1 MSDKP
6 VATPISKCYLY
17 SKMNG
22 YTKVMADAILHAKRI
37 DRNTTEF
44 AEDVG
49 LEIKRSKAP
58 IYLLKILNSK
68 NTHLLQP
75 ENPLPKPI
83 RVFAAKDIKGNKKIN
98 AFIDISNIITETNN
112 NRCKVNTSV
121 LIAYLLSAKH
131 NMMYYGIPGAF
142 SNKSQLVLLETRAF
156 AKLFTHVIDY
166 LGNISVIP
174 ENREKMMY
182 LSAEY
187 FLYNHLKL
195 TDEDRIHE
203 IAMKVAD
210 INESQQNIFN
220 IVSDGKDLK
229 TLPGFVDTVK
239 TIFKMNKL
247 TLSLVIE
254 KWMFLYG
261 AATVL
266 SLEFLP
272 SFLTM
277 ITDAYSGVYL
287 NNQKSIEKILAKD
300 LVELGKML
308 IYDITV

>member
-6 VATPISKCYLY
+6 TPTPISSCYLY
-17 SKMNG
+17 SKMTG
-22 YTKVMADAILHAKRI
+22 YTKVMANAILNAKRI
-37 DRNTTEF
+37 DKDTTEF

-49 LEIKRSKAP
+49 LELKRSKAP

-68 NTHLLQP
+68 NTHLLLP
-75 ENPLPKPI
+75 EDPMPKPI
-83 RVFAAKDIKGNKKIN
+83 RVFAAKDIKDSKKMN
-98 AFIDISNIITETNN
+98 AFIDCSSVITEANN
-112 NRCKVNTSV
+112 NRYKVNPSI

-142 SNKSQLVLLETRAF
+142 STKSQLVILETRAY

-174 ENREKMMY
+174 ENREKMLY
-182 LSAEY
+182 LASKF

-195 TDEDRIHE
+195 TDDDKVNEV
-203 IAMKVAD
+203 AMKVAD
-210 INESQQNIFN
+210 ITESQQNIFN
-220 IVSDGKDLK
+220 IATEGKDVK

-239 TIFKMNKL
+239 TIFKMDKL

-266 SLEFLP
+266 GLEFLP

-287 NNQKSIEKILAKD
+287 NNQKSIEKMLAKD

>member
-58 IYLLKILNSK
+58 VYLLKILNSK

-112 NRCKVNTSV
+112 NRYKVNTSV

-195 TDEDRIHE
+195 TDEDKIHE
-203 IAMKVAD
+203 IAMRVAD
-210 INESQQNIFN
+210 ITESQQNIFN

-229 TLPGFVDTVK
+229 TLPGFVDAVK

>member
-98 AFIDISNIITETNN
+98 AFIDISNIITQTNN
-112 NRCKVNTSV
+112 NRYKVNTSV

-142 SNKSQLVLLETRAF
+142 SSKSQLVLLETRAF

-166 LGNISVIP
+166 LGNISIIP

-203 IAMKVAD
+203 IAMRVAD
-210 INESQQNIFN
+210 ITESQQNIFN

-229 TLPGFVDTVK
+229 TLPGFVDAVK

>member
-68 NTHLLQP
+68 NTHLIQP

-98 AFIDISNIITETNN
+98 AFIDISNIITQTNN
-112 NRCKVNTSV
+112 NRYKVNTSV

-195 TDEDRIHE
+195 TDDDRIHE
-203 IAMKVAD
+203 IAMRVAD
-210 INESQQNIFN
+210 ITESQQNIFN

-229 TLPGFVDTVK
+229 TLPGFVDAVK

>member
-112 NRCKVNTSV
+112 NRYKVNTSV

-210 INESQQNIFN
+210 ITESQQNIFN

>member
-17 SKMNG
+17 SKMSG
-22 YTKVMADAILHAKRI
+22 YTKIMADAILHAKRI

-58 IYLLKILNSK
+58 VYLLKILTSK
-68 NTHLLQP
+68 NTHLIQP

-83 RVFAAKDIKGNKKIN
+83 RVFAAKDLKGSKKIN
-98 AFIDISNIITETNN
+98 AFIDISNIISEANN
-112 NRCKVNTSV
+112 NRYKVNTSV

-166 LGNISVIP
+166 LGNISIIA

-195 TDEDRIHE
+195 TDEDRVHE
-203 IAMKVAD
+203 IAMRVAD

-220 IVSDGKDLK
+220 IVSEGKDLK
-229 TLPGFVDTVK
+229 TLPGFVDTIK
-239 TIFKMNKL
+239 EIFKMNKL
-247 TLSLVIE
+247 TLSVVIE

>member
-112 NRCKVNTSV
+112 NRYKVNTSV

>member
-17 SKMNG
+17 GKMNG

-112 NRCKVNTSV
+112 NRYKVNTSV

-195 TDEDRIHE
+195 TDENRIHE
-203 IAMKVAD
+203 IAMRVAD
-210 INESQQNIFN
+210 ITESQQNIFN

-229 TLPGFVDTVK
+229 TLPGFVDAVK

-277 ITDAYSGVYL
+277 ITDAYSDL

-300 LVELGKML
+300 LVELSKML

>member
-98 AFIDISNIITETNN
+98 AFIDTSNIITQTNN
-112 NRCKVNTSV
+112 NRYKVNTSV

-195 TDEDRIHE
+195 TDDDRIHE
-203 IAMKVAD
+203 IAMRVAD
-210 INESQQNIFN
+210 ITESQQNIFN

>member
-98 AFIDISNIITETNN
+98 AFIDISNIITQTNN
-112 NRCKVNTSV
+112 NRYKVNTSV

-166 LGNISVIP
+166 LGNISIIP

-203 IAMKVAD
+203 IAMRVAD
-210 INESQQNIFN
+210 ITESQQNIFN

-229 TLPGFVDTVK
+229 TLPGFVDAVK

-247 TLSLVIE
+247 TLSVVIE

>member
-98 AFIDISNIITETNN
+98 AFIDISNIITQTNN
-112 NRCKVNTSV
+112 NRYKVNTSV

-187 FLYNHLKL
+187 FLYNQLKL
-195 TDEDRIHE
+195 TDEDKIHE

-220 IVSDGKDLK
+220 IVSEGKDLK

>member
-98 AFIDISNIITETNN
+98 AFIDISNIITQTNN
-112 NRCKVNTSV
+112 NRYKVNTSV

-195 TDEDRIHE
+195 TNEDRIHE

-210 INESQQNIFN
+210 ITESQQNIFN

-229 TLPGFVDTVK
+229 TLPGFVDAVK

-261 AATVL
+261 APTVL

>member
-83 RVFAAKDIKGNKKIN
+83 RIFAAKDIKGNKKIN

-112 NRCKVNTSV
+112 NRYKVNTSV

-210 INESQQNIFN
+210 ITESQQNIFN

>member
-1 MSDKP
+1 
-6 VATPISKCYLY
+6 
-17 SKMNG
+17 
-22 YTKVMADAILHAKRI
+22 
-37 DRNTTEF
+37 
-44 AEDVG
+44 
-49 LEIKRSKAP
+49 
-58 IYLLKILNSK
+58 
-68 NTHLLQP
+68 
-75 ENPLPKPI
+75 
-83 RVFAAKDIKGNKKIN
+83 
-98 AFIDISNIITETNN
+98 
-112 NRCKVNTSV
+112 
-121 LIAYLLSAKH
+121 
-131 NMMYYGIPGAF
+131 
-142 SNKSQLVLLETRAF
+142 
-156 AKLFTHVIDY
+156 
-166 LGNISVIP
+166 
-174 ENREKMMY
+174 MY

-203 IAMKVAD
+203 VAMKVAD
-210 INESQQNIFN
+210 ITESQQNIFN
-220 IVSDGKDLK
+220 IVSEGKDLK

>member
-98 AFIDISNIITETNN
+98 AFIDISNIITQTNN
-112 NRCKVNTSV
+112 NRYKVNTSV

-195 TDEDRIHE
+195 TDEDKIHE
-203 IAMKVAD
+203 IAMRVAD
-210 INESQQNIFN
+210 ITESQQNIFN
-220 IVSDGKDLK
+220 IVSDGKDL
-229 TLPGFVDTVK
+229 TQSQ
-239 TIFKMNKL
+239 KL
-247 TLSLVIE
+247 IITMQLKQSLR
-254 KWMFLYG
+254 
-261 AATVL
+261 
-266 SLEFLP
+266 
-272 SFLTM
+272 
-277 ITDAYSGVYL
+277 
-287 NNQKSIEKILAKD
+287 
-300 LVELGKML
+300 
-308 IYDITV
+308 

>member
-22 YTKVMADAILHAKRI
+22 YTKLMADAILHAKRI

-58 IYLLKILNSK
+58 VYLLKIMTSK
-68 NTHLLQP
+68 NTHLIQP

-83 RVFAAKDIKGNKKIN
+83 RVFAAKDLKGSKKIN
-98 AFIDISNIITETNN
+98 AFIDISNIISEANN
-112 NRCKVNTSV
+112 NRYKVNTSI

-166 LGNISVIP
+166 LGNISIIA

-195 TDEDRIHE
+195 TDEDRVHE
-203 IAMKVAD
+203 IAMRVAD

-220 IVSDGKDLK
+220 IVSEGKDLK
-229 TLPGFVDTVK
+229 TLPGFVDTIK
-239 TIFKMNKL
+239 EIFKMNKL
-247 TLSLVIE
+247 TLSVVIE

>member
-6 VATPISKCYLY
+6 VATPISQCYLY

-22 YTKVMADAILHAKRI
+22 YTKVMANAILNAKRI

-58 IYLLKILNSK
+58 VYLLKILTSK
-68 NTHLLQP
+68 NTHLIQP

-83 RVFAAKDIKGNKKIN
+83 RVFAAKDLKGNKKIN
-98 AFIDISNIITETNN
+98 AFIDISNIIAETNN
-112 NRCKVNTSV
+112 NRYKVNTSV

-142 SNKSQLVLLETRAF
+142 SSKSQLVLLETRAF

-166 LGNISVIP
+166 LGNISIIA

-203 IAMKVAD
+203 IAMRVAD

-220 IVSDGKDLK
+220 IVSEGKDLK
-229 TLPGFVDTVK
+229 TLPGFVDAVK
-239 TIFKMNKL
+239 EIFKMNKPP
-247 TLSLVIE
+247 
-254 KWMFLYG
+254 YH
-261 AATVL
+261 
-266 SLEFLP
+266 
-272 SFLTM
+272 
-277 ITDAYSGVYL
+277 
-287 NNQKSIEKILAKD
+287 
-300 LVELGKML
+300 
-308 IYDITV
+308 

>member
-22 YTKVMADAILHAKRI
+22 YTKVMASAILNAKRI
-37 DRNTTEF
+37 DKNTTEF

-98 AFIDISNIITETNN
+98 AFIDCSNIIATVGN
-112 NRCKVNTSV
+112 NRYKVDTSI

-142 SNKSQLVLLETRAF
+142 SNKSQLVLLETRAY

-166 LGNISVIP
+166 LGNISIIP
-174 ENREKMMY
+174 DNREKMMY
-182 LSAEY
+182 LASKF
-187 FLYNHLKL
+187 FLYNQLQI
-195 TDEDRIHE
+195 TDDDKVDE
-203 IAMKVAD
+203 IAKRVAD
-210 INESQQNIFN
+210 ITDSQQNVFN
-220 IVSDGKDLK
+220 IISEGKDLK
-229 TLPGFVDTVK
+229 TLPGFVDAVK
-239 TIFKMNKL
+239 EIFKMNKL

-266 SLEFLP
+266 ALEFLP

-308 IYDITV
+308 IYDITI

>member
-6 VATPISKCYLY
+6 VATPISQCYLY

-22 YTKVMADAILHAKRI
+22 YTKVMADAILNAKRI

-58 IYLLKILNSK
+58 VYLLKILTSK
-68 NTHLLQP
+68 NTHLIQP

-83 RVFAAKDIKGNKKIN
+83 RVFAAKDLKGNKKIN
-98 AFIDISNIITETNN
+98 AFIDTSSIIVETNN
-112 NRCKVNTSV
+112 NRYKVNTSV

-166 LGNISVIP
+166 LGNISIIA

-182 LSAEY
+182 LAAEY

-195 TDEDRIHE
+195 TDEERIQE
-203 IAMKVAD
+203 IAMRVAD
-210 INESQQNIFN
+210 INESQQNVFN
-220 IVSDGKDLK
+220 IVSEGKDLK

-239 TIFKMNKL
+239 ELFKMNKL

>member
-6 VATPISKCYLY
+6 TPTPISSCYLY
-17 SKMNG
+17 SKMTG
-22 YTKVMADAILHAKRI
+22 YTKVMANAILNARRI
-37 DRNTTEF
+37 DKDTTEF

-58 IYLLKILNSK
+58 IYLLKILTSK
-68 NTHLLQP
+68 NTHLLLP
-75 ENPLPKPI
+75 EDPMPKPI
-83 RVFAAKDIKGNKKIN
+83 RVFAAKDIKGNKKMN
-98 AFIDISNIITETNN
+98 AFIDCSSIITEANN
-112 NRCKVNTSV
+112 NRYKVNPSI

-142 SNKSQLVLLETRAF
+142 STKSQLVLLETRAY

-174 ENREKMMY
+174 ENREKMLY
-182 LSAEY
+182 LASKF
-187 FLYNHLKL
+187 FLYNQLKL
-195 TDEDRIHE
+195 TDDNRVNE

-210 INESQQNIFN
+210 ITESQQNLFN
-220 IVSDGKDLK
+220 IATEGKDVK

-239 TIFKMNKL
+239 TVFKMEKL

-261 AATVL
+261 SATVL
-266 SLEFLP
+266 ALEFLP

-287 NNQKSIEKILAKD
+287 NNQKSIEKMLAKD

>member
-98 AFIDISNIITETNN
+98 AFIDISNIITQTNN
-112 NRCKVNTSV
+112 NRYKVNTSV

-195 TDEDRIHE
+195 TDEDKIHE
-203 IAMKVAD
+203 IAMRVAD
-210 INESQQNIFN
+210 ITESQQNIFN

-229 TLPGFVDTVK
+229 TLPGFVDAVK

-277 ITDAYSGVYL
+277 ITNAYSGVYL

>member
-68 NTHLLQP
+68 NTHLIQP

-98 AFIDISNIITETNN
+98 AFIDISNIITQTNN
-112 NRCKVNTSV
+112 NRYKVNTSV

-203 IAMKVAD
+203 IAMRVAD
-210 INESQQNIFN
+210 ITESQQNIFN

-229 TLPGFVDTVK
+229 TLPGFVDAVK

>member
-98 AFIDISNIITETNN
+98 AFIDISNIITQTNN
-112 NRCKVNTSV
+112 NRYKVNTSV

-195 TDEDRIHE
+195 TDDDRIHE
-203 IAMKVAD
+203 IAMRVAD
-210 INESQQNIFN
+210 ITESQQNIFN

-229 TLPGFVDTVK
+229 TLPGFVDAVK

>member
-17 SKMNG
+17 GKMNG

-98 AFIDISNIITETNN
+98 AFIDISNIITQTNN
-112 NRCKVNTSV
+112 NRYKVNTSV

-203 IAMKVAD
+203 VAMKVAD
-210 INESQQNIFN
+210 ITESQQNIFN

-229 TLPGFVDTVK
+229 TLPGFVDAVK

>member
-98 AFIDISNIITETNN
+98 AFIDISNIITQTNN
-112 NRCKVNTSV
+112 NRYKVNTSV

-195 TDEDRIHE
+195 TDEDKIHE

-220 IVSDGKDLK
+220 IVSEGKDLK

>member
-22 YTKVMADAILHAKRI
+22 YTKVIADAILHAKRI

-98 AFIDISNIITETNN
+98 AFIDISNIITQTNN
-112 NRCKVNTSV
+112 NRYKVNTSV

-187 FLYNHLKL
+187 FLYNQLKL
-195 TDEDRIHE
+195 TDEDKIHE

-220 IVSDGKDLK
+220 IVSEGKDLK

>member
-98 AFIDISNIITETNN
+98 AFIDISNIITQTNN
-112 NRCKVNTSV
+112 NRYKVNTSV

-166 LGNISVIP
+166 LGNISIIP

-239 TIFKMNKL
+239 TIFKMKKL

>member
-98 AFIDISNIITETNN
+98 AFIDISNIITQTNN
-112 NRCKVNTSV
+112 NRYKVNTSV

-195 TDEDRIHE
+195 TDEDKIHE

-210 INESQQNIFN
+210 ITESQQNIFN

-229 TLPGFVDTVK
+229 TLPGFVDAVK
-239 TIFKMNKL
+239 AIFKMNKL

>member
-83 RVFAAKDIKGNKKIN
+83 RVFAAKDIKSNKKIN
-98 AFIDISNIITETNN
+98 AFIDISNIITQTNN
-112 NRCKVNTSV
+112 NRYKVNTSV

-187 FLYNHLKL
+187 FLYNQLKL
-195 TDEDRIHE
+195 TDEDKIHE

-220 IVSDGKDLK
+220 IVSEGKDLK

>member
-98 AFIDISNIITETNN
+98 AFIDISNIITQTNN
-112 NRCKVNTSV
+112 NRYKVNTSV

-195 TDEDRIHE
+195 TDEDKIHE
-203 IAMKVAD
+203 IAMRVAD
-210 INESQQNIFN
+210 ITESQQNIFN

-229 TLPGFVDTVK
+229 TLPGFVDAVK

>member
-22 YTKVMADAILHAKRI
+22 YTKIMADAILHAKRI

-58 IYLLKILNSK
+58 VYLLKILTSK
-68 NTHLLQP
+68 NTHLIQP

-83 RVFAAKDIKGNKKIN
+83 RVFAAKDLKGSKKIN
-98 AFIDISNIITETNN
+98 TFIDISNIISEANN
-112 NRCKVNTSV
+112 NRYKVNTSV

-166 LGNISVIP
+166 LGNISIIT

-195 TDEDRIHE
+195 TDEDRVHE
-203 IAMKVAD
+203 IAMRVAD

-220 IVSDGKDLK
+220 IVSEGKDLK
-229 TLPGFVDTVK
+229 TLPGFVDTIK
-239 TIFKMNKL
+239 EIFKMNKL
-247 TLSLVIE
+247 TLSVVIE

>member
-22 YTKVMADAILHAKRI
+22 YTKIMADAILHAKRI

-58 IYLLKILNSK
+58 VYLLKILTSK
-68 NTHLLQP
+68 NTHLIQP

-83 RVFAAKDIKGNKKIN
+83 RVFAAKDLKGSKKIN
-98 AFIDISNIITETNN
+98 AFIDISNIISEANN
-112 NRCKVNTSV
+112 NRYKVNTSV

-166 LGNISVIP
+166 LGNISIIT

-195 TDEDRIHE
+195 TDEDRVHE
-203 IAMKVAD
+203 IAMRVAD

-220 IVSDGKDLK
+220 IVSEGKDLK
-229 TLPGFVDTVK
+229 TLPGFVDTIK
-239 TIFKMNKL
+239 EIFKMNKL
-247 TLSLVIE
+247 TLSVVIE